1 MNPQPSA
8 TSAPDVDV
16 RFAEAYEA
24 WRRALADYLRHAR
37 QEISAARLR
46 AAAREVHAVALRK
59 GRTADGLEEAR
70 L

>member
-1 MNPQPSA
+1 VNPQPSA
-8 TSAPDVDV
+8 TPAPDADA
-16 RFAEAYEA
+16 RSAEANEA

-46 AAAREVHAVALRK
+46 AAARAVHAVALRK
-59 GRTADGLEEAR
+59 GRVAGGLGDAR